1 MNQERLMNILVS
13 PHVSE
18 KTTNAAETANQI
30 VFRVANTAT
39 KKEIKGAIEML
50 FEVNVENVQV
60 ANVKGKTKRTQNGVG
75 RRNDWKKAYIRL
87 QEGQDINFIG
97 AE

>member
-1 MNQERLMNILVS
+1 MNQERLMNILLS

-18 KTTNAAETANQI
+18 KSTLAAEKANQV
-30 VFRVANTAT
+30 VFRVVNTAT
-39 KKEIKGAIEML
+39 KPEIKAAVEMM

-75 RRNDWKKAYIRL
+75 RRNNWKKAYIRL
-87 QEGQDINFIG
+87 QEGQDINFMG

>member
-13 PHVSE
+13 PLVSE
-18 KTTNAAETANQI
+18 KSTNAAELGNQI
-30 VFRVANTAT
+30 VFKVAKDST
-39 KKEIKGAIEML
+39 KQEIKAAVELL
-50 FEVNVENVQV
+50 FEVKVENVQV
-60 ANVKGKTKRTQNGVG
+60 ANVKGKTKRTLNGVG

-87 QEGQDINFIG
+87 QEGQDINFMG

>member
-18 KTTNAAETANQI
+18 KTTVAAENANQI
-30 VFRVANTAT
+30 VFKVVNTAT
-39 KKEIKGAIEML
+39 KKEIKAAVEML

>member
-1 MNQERLMNILVS
+1 MNQERLMNILLS

-18 KTTNAAETANQI
+18 KSTNAAENANQI
-30 VFRVANTAT
+30 VFKVATTAT
-39 KKEIKGAIEML
+39 KQEIKNAVEML

-75 RRNDWKKAYIRL
+75 RRN
-87 QEGQDINFIG
+87 N
-97 AE
+97 

>member
-1 MNQERLMNILVS
+1 MNQERLMNILMS

-18 KTTNAAETANQI
+18 KSTVAAENANQI
-30 VFRVANTAT
+30 VFKVATNAT
-39 KKEIKGAIEML
+39 KQEIKAAVEML

-75 RRNDWKKAYIRL
+75 RRNSWKKAYIRL
-87 QEGQDINFIG
+87 QEGQDINFMG

>member
-18 KTTNAAETANQI
+18 KTTVAAENANQI
-30 VFRVANTAT
+30 VFKVVNTAT
-39 KKEIKGAIEML
+39 KKEIKAAVEML

-60 ANVKGKTKRTQNGVG
+60 ANVKGKTKRTLNGVG
-75 RRNDWKKAYIRL
+75 RRNNWKKAYIRL

>member
-1 MNQERLMNILVS
+1 MNQERLMNILMS

-18 KTTNAAETANQI
+18 KSTVAAEKANQI
-30 VFRVANTAT
+30 VFKVATTAT
-39 KKEIKGAIEML
+39 KQEIKAAVEML

-60 ANVKGKTKRTQNGVG
+60 ANVKGKTKRTQNGIG
-75 RRNDWKKAYIRL
+75 RRNSWKKAYIRL
-87 QEGQDINFIG
+87 QEGQDINFMG

>member
-1 MNQERLMNILVS
+1 MNQERLMNILLS
-13 PHVSE
+13 PLVSE
-18 KTTNAAETANQI
+18 KSTNAAETANQI
-30 VFRVANTAT
+30 VFKVLPSAT
-39 KKEIKGAIEML
+39 KQEIKAAIELL

-87 QEGQDINFIG
+87 QEGQDINFVG

>member
-18 KTTNAAETANQI
+18 KATNAAENANQI
-30 VFRVANTAT
+30 VFRVAKTAT

-60 ANVKGKTKRTQNGVG
+60 ANVKGKTKRTQNGIG

>member
-18 KTTNAAETANQI
+18 KATVAAEKANQI
-30 VFRVANTAT
+30 VFKVVKNAT
-39 KKEIKGAIEML
+39 KKEIKDAIEML

-60 ANVKGKTKRTQNGVG
+60 ALVKGKTKRTQNGVG

>member
-18 KTTNAAETANQI
+18 KATNAAEKSNQI

-75 RRNDWKKAYIRL
+75 RRNNWKKAYIRL

>member
-18 KTTNAAETANQI
+18 KATNAAENSNQI
-30 VFRVANTAT
+30 VFRVVNTAT

-75 RRNDWKKAYIRL
+75 RRNNWKKAYIRL

>member
-1 MNQERLMNILVS
+1 MNQERLMNILIS

-18 KTTNAAETANQI
+18 KATNAAEKANQI

-75 RRNDWKKAYIRL
+75 RRNNWKKAYIRL

>member
-18 KTTNAAETANQI
+18 KTTVAAENANQI
-30 VFRVANTAT
+30 VFKVVNTAT

>member
-1 MNQERLMNILVS
+1 MNQERLMNVLLA

-18 KTTNAAETANQI
+18 KSTTAAEKGNQI
-30 VFRVANTAT
+30 VFKVAGDAT
-39 KKEIKGAIEML
+39 KQEIKAAVELL

-60 ANVKGKTKRTQNGVG
+60 ANVKGKTKRTQRGMG
-75 RRNDWKKAYIRL
+75 RRSDWKKAYIRL
-87 QEGQDINFIG
+87 KEGQDINFIG

>member
-1 MNQERLMNILVS
+1 MNQERLMNILIS

-18 KTTNAAETANQI
+18 KATIAAEKANQI
-30 VFRVANTAT
+30 VFRVATTAT

-75 RRNDWKKAYIRL
+75 RRNNWKKAYIRL

>member
-18 KTTNAAETANQI
+18 KATVAAENANQI
-30 VFRVANTAT
+30 VFKVANTAT
-39 KKEIKGAIEML
+39 KKEIKAAVEML

-60 ANVKGKTKRTQNGVG
+60 ANVKGKTKRTQNGIG

>member
-1 MNQERLMNILVS
+1 MNQERLMNILLT

-18 KTTNAAETANQI
+18 KSTIAAENANQI
-30 VFRVANTAT
+30 VFKVATDAT
-39 KKEIKGAIEML
+39 KQEIKDAVEML

-75 RRNDWKKAYIRL
+75 RRNNWKKAYIRL

>member
-18 KTTNAAETANQI
+18 KTTVAAENANQI
-30 VFRVANTAT
+30 VFKVATTAT
-39 KKEIKGAIEML
+39 KKEIKAAVEML

>member
-18 KTTNAAETANQI
+18 KATNAAESANQI

-60 ANVKGKTKRTQNGVG
+60 ANVKGKTKRTQNGIG
-75 RRNDWKKAYIRL
+75 RRNNWKKAYIRL

>member
-1 MNQERLMNILVS
+1 MNQERLMNVLLE

-18 KTTNAAETANQI
+18 KSTVAAEKANQV
-30 VFRVANTAT
+30 VFKVATDAS
-39 KKEIKGAIEML
+39 KSEIKQAVELL
-50 FEVNVENVQV
+50 FEVNVESVQV
-60 ANVKGKTKRTQNGVG
+60 TNVKGKSKRTQNGIG
-75 RRNDWKKAYIRL
+75 HRKNWKKAYVRL

>member
-13 PHVSE
+13 PLVSE
-18 KTTNAAETANQI
+18 KATNAAEKANQV
-30 VFRVANTAT
+30 VFKVAKTAT
-39 KKEIKGAIEML
+39 KREIKGAIEML

-60 ANVKGKTKRTQNGVG
+60 ANVKGKTKRTQNGIG

>member
-18 KTTNAAETANQI
+18 KATIASEKANQI

-39 KKEIKGAIEML
+39 KKEIKAAVEML

-75 RRNDWKKAYIRL
+75 RRNNWKKAYIRL

>member
-18 KTTNAAETANQI
+18 KATNAAESANQI

-75 RRNDWKKAYIRL
+75 RRNNWKKAYIRL

>member
-1 MNQERLMNILVS
+1 MPYLVK
-13 PHVSE
+13 V
-18 KTTNAAETANQI
+18 
-30 VFRVANTAT
+30 VNTAT
-39 KKEIKGAIEML
+39 KKEIKAAVEML

>member
-18 KTTNAAETANQI
+18 KTTVAAENANQI
-30 VFRVANTAT
+30 VFKVAGNAT
-39 KKEIKGAIEML
+39 KKEIKAAVEML

-75 RRNDWKKAYIRL
+75 RRNNWNKAKIRL

>member
-18 KTTNAAETANQI
+18 KTTVAAENANQI
-30 VFRVANTAT
+30 VFKVATNAT
-39 KKEIKGAIEML
+39 KKEIKAAVEML

-60 ANVKGKTKRTQNGVG
+60 ANVKGKTKRTLNGVG
-75 RRNDWKKAYIRL
+75 RRNNWKKAYIRL
-87 QEGQDINFIG
+87 KEGQDINFIG

>member
-1 MNQERLMNILVS
+1 MNQERLMNILMS

-18 KTTNAAETANQI
+18 KSTVAAENANQI
-30 VFRVANTAT
+30 VFKVATNAT
-39 KKEIKGAIEML
+39 KQEIKAAVEML

-75 RRNDWKKAYIRL
+75 RRNTWKKAYIRL
-87 QEGQDINFIG
+87 QEGQDINFMG